1 MRGRIGEL
9 DVALGNVAMMLT
21 AGVDVTAADATAA
34 AHRRQAQT
42 VMYVAIDGQLAGL
55 VAVADPVKAGAREA
69 LDALRAE
76 GLRIVMLTGD
86 ARETASAVGAG
97 LGFAASDIHAECFP
111 RRSAT

>member
-1 MRGRIGEL
+1 MR
-9 DVALGNVAMMLT
+9 T
-21 AGVDVTAADATAA
+21 AGVDVTAAEAA
-34 AHRRQAQT
+34 ASAHRLQAQT
-42 VMYVAIDGQLAGL
+42 VLYVAIDGRLAGL

-86 ARETASAVGAG
+86 ARETAVGGRRPFSASRRPTSTRRCC
-97 LGFAASDIHAECFP
+97 L